1 MDDPVRNQT
10 RWGEFIHLP
19 GAPGSLSFPRSWL
32 PPPIAEGSSG
42 PHHTGSRWSA
52 REKQDHKA
60 SQQPRSHHNR
70 WKLSVSHMQSQGT
83 AGQLGRAG
91 HTYTSILHLQ
101 DAGCVSGADYFPCT
115 WLDFLL
121 WKMGIIMC
129 NSGVIGKASACTNS
143 NTWQVPQKY
152 QFPFLSSFHIF
163 TSDSQL

>member
-19 GAPGSLSFPRSWL
+19 SAPGSLSFPRSWL

-42 PHHTGSRWSA
+42 PHHTGSRWSG
-52 REKQDHKA
+52 REKHDHKA

-70 WKLSVSHMQSQGT
+70 WKLSVSHRQPQGT
-83 AGQLGRAG
+83 AGQLGE
-91 HTYTSILHLQ
+91 Q
-101 DAGCVSGADYFPCT
+101 DAPTHQSCTCRMLAVCLGADYFSCT

-129 NSGVIGKASACTNS
+129 NPGVIGKPSACTNS
-143 NTWQVPQKY
+143 NTWHVPQKY

-163 TSDSQL
+163 TSDPQL